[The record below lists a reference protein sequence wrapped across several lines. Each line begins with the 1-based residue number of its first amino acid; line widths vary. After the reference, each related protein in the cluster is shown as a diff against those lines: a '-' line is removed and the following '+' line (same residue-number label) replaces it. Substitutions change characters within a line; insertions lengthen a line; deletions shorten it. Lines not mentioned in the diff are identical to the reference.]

1 MEGLIKGIQI
11 EASRRKIEGGNKK
24 VWTLG
29 LSQVD
34 DDMHGSSSRLADYS
48 GVDMDGRLQ
57 WLTCTAAAAADY
69 SG

>member
-48 GVDMDGRLQ
+48 G
-57 WLTCTAAAAADY
+57 
-69 SG
+69 